1 MPRWN
6 SQRRR
11 ELGDIKNVEC
21 IRLDDLNVNDE
32 GR

>member
-6 SQRRR
+6 SQRGR

-21 IRLDDLNVNDE
+21 IIFEDLNVNDE